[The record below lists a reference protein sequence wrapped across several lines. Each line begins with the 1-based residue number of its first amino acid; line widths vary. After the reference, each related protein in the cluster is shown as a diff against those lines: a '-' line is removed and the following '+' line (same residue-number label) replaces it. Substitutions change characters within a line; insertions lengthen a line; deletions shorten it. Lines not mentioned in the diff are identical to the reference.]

1 MQRTLLIF
9 PLLLVAGATWAV
21 MQGHDDALVRWAAEG
36 QREFQN
42 ALAGA
47 LRALR
52 AEEPG
57 AVLALVGVCFAY
69 GFFHAVGP
77 GHGKLLIGGYGLS
90 HRVPLGRLTVISL
103 LSSLGQALSAIVLVL
118 SGLFLL
124 DWTRSQLTDTAEKV
138 MLPLSTLAIG
148 LIGGWLALRGARKL
162 WRLRRD
168 QAHAHH
174 GCTHRHGPT
183 PEELRRAGGLRDA
196 LGLIAGIAA
205 RPCSGAI
212 LLLVLSWHMDILTT
226 GILGALAMSL
236 GTAALSILVATISV
250 VARDSTLLSLAD
262 TRRAALVLPMIELLA
277 GGAILAISLRVM
289 GLLA

>member
-124 DWTRSQLTDTAEKV
+124 DWTRSQLTDTGPKPPEEPGGLWTLHRYKV
-138 MLPLSTLAIG
+138 DASVWQHADPSSHKAIALPFGDSCRDASAIG
-148 LIGGWLALRGARKL
+148 QVFARINSSCCP
-162 WRLRRD
+162 R
-168 QAHAHH
+168 AH
-174 GCTHRHGPT
+174 P
-183 PEELRRAGGLRDA
+183 
-196 LGLIAGIAA
+196 
-205 RPCSGAI
+205 
-212 LLLVLSWHMDILTT
+212 
-226 GILGALAMSL
+226 
-236 GTAALSILVATISV
+236 
-250 VARDSTLLSLAD
+250 
-262 TRRAALVLPMIELLA
+262 
-277 GGAILAISLRVM
+277 
-289 GLLA
+289 